1 VTATAGGAGEGSTES
16 GRVSEVG
23 QAPVVSQPPVVGQAP
38 EVGQAPVV
46 GQVPAVGEV
55 PAVMVYS
62 PSPVLTVTIERQGAV
77 PELHLHAGG
86 QGVWQARMLAG
97 LGIRAVLCTTLGGEV
112 GRVVSAL
119 VAAEAFEMRAVTSG
133 GSSGWYV
140 HDRGEDGRREVAGH
154 AGGPLHRHE
163 IDELGSL
170 ALTEGLRAGVAVF
183 AGPTEPGL
191 VPPSTYRRLAADL
204 RSNGVRVV
212 ADLSGIHLAAALA
225 GGVYLIKVSHDEL
238 VAAGRARDGSL
249 PELVAAARALRAEG
263 AGSVVVSRAD
273 KPAVALL
280 DGEEVLVEAP
290 RLELADPRGAGDSM
304 TAAVAAMLARGADLA
319 DAVRMGAAAG
329 AVTVTRHGLG
339 TAPAAAV
346 AELAKRVKLVSLAE
360 QGLLGYQS

>member
-1 VTATAGGAGEGSTES
+1 MTRGWGVTATDGWAGKAGRKPNQDPGGSQAAGGNQVPG
-16 GRVSEVG
+16 
-23 QAPVVSQPPVVGQAP
+23 VSQ
-38 EVGQAPVV
+38 
-46 GQVPAVGEV
+46 VPG
-55 PAVMVYS
+55 VMVYS
-62 PSPVLTVTIERQGAV
+62 PSPVLTVTIERQGVV

-112 GRVVSAL
+112 GRVISAL
-119 VAAEAFEMRAVTSG
+119 VAAEAFEVRAVTSG

-140 HDRGEDGRREVAGH
+140 HDRFEDGRREVAGH
-154 AGGPLHRHE
+154 AGGPLDRHE
-163 IDELGSL
+163 IDELSSL

-212 ADLSGIHLAAALA
+212 ADLAGVHLAAALA

-238 VAAGRARDGSL
+238 VAAGRARDDSL

-263 AGSVVVSRAD
+263 AGSVVVSRAE

-280 DGEEVLVEAP
+280 NGDEVLVEAP

-304 TAAVAAMLARGADLA
+304 TAAVAAMLARGAGLA

-346 AELAKRVKLVSLAE
+346 AELAKRVRLVSLAE
-360 QGLLGYQS
+360 QDSIG